1 MAALKEWAIV
11 CNALEDGLQTV
22 LLRKGGIMEYKDGFE
37 VKHDSFFL
45 YPTLEHQSREYL
57 QSNYLEKFDREYTNP
72 INADGQNRISIKSWA
87 KVERIIEIFNA
98 NELVKINDY
107 HIWNNKYL
115 QLRMNY
121 NSSKPLTVMVIRVY
135 KLLSPLNLEIDP
147 KWSGCKSWIDIQVP
161 AYDSLNSSAAINKSE
176 LIEPVLIDSEF
187 EKISNELEEA
197 LKS

>member
-1 MAALKEWAIV
+1 LAALKEWAIV

-22 LLRKGGIMEYKDGFE
+22 LLRKGGILEYKDGFE

-57 QSNYLEKFDREYTNP
+57 QSAYLEKFDRTYTNP
-72 INADGQNRISIKSWA
+72 INADGQNRVAIRSWA

-98 NELVKINDY
+98 NELAKINDY

-121 NSSKPLTVMVIRVY
+121 NSLKPLTAMIIRVY
-135 KLLSPLNLEIDP
+135 KLRSPLNLEIDP

-161 AYDSLNSSAAINKSE
+161 AYDSLNSSTAINKSE

-187 EKISNELEEA
+187 EKISYGLEEA
-197 LKS
+197 LRS

>member
-1 MAALKEWAIV
+1 LAALKEWAIV

-57 QSNYLEKFDREYTNP
+57 QSAYLEKFDRTYTNH
-72 INADGQNRISIKSWA
+72 INADGQNRVAIRSWA

-98 NELVKINDY
+98 NELAKINDY

-121 NSSKPLTVMVIRVY
+121 NSLKPLTVMIIRVY
-135 KLLSPLNLEIDP
+135 KLRCPLNLEIDP

-161 AYDSLNSSAAINKSE
+161 AYDSLNSSTAINKSE

-187 EKISNELEEA
+187 EKISYGLEEA
-197 LKS
+197 LRS

>member
-57 QSNYLEKFDREYTNP
+57 QSAYLENFDRTYTNP
-72 INADGQNRISIKSWA
+72 INADGQNLVAIKSWA
-87 KVERIIEIFNA
+87 KVERIIEIFNT
-98 NELVKINDY
+98 NELAKINDY

-161 AYDSLNSSAAINKSE
+161 AYDSLNSSATINKSE

-187 EKISNELEEA
+187 ERISYELEEA
-197 LKS
+197 LRS